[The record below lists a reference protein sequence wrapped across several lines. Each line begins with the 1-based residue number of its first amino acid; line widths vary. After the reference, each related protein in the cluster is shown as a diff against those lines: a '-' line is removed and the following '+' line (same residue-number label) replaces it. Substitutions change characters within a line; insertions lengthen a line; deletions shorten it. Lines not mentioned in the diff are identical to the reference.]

1 MSKPALV
8 AAGWTPEEAARY
20 ELTILRGLAGDKKT
34 LRVYMQKVRVVEAA
48 RAMAKQQVQ
57 LLGANTTSL
66 GEAAAD
72 ASGRPLGAGRPTGA
86 AAHRVRRQKSEAQ
99 RQRSYQKLQHKHLK
113 RRCEAAAA
121 KAGGSSPRVLAR
133 VLACCGR
140 FLELL
145 HSDGAERMARLRQA
159 EAAETPGG
167 ALVGPDLGGGADGLD
182 VMRGALLA
190 VAAAPQQHTTPSA
203 PPPAPAWGPGGAG
216 RPPVHHHPL
225 GRVAPGWTAWA
236 KPGATAVTN
245 GKARA
250 GEEQSGS

>member
-1 MSKPALV
+1 MA
-8 AAGWTPEEAARY
+8 E
-20 ELTILRGLAGDKKT
+20 
-34 LRVYMQKVRVVEAA
+34 A
-48 RAMAKQQVQ
+48 RARAQQQQVQ
-57 LLGANTTSL
+57 LSGADVK
-66 GEAAAD
+66 AAAS
-72 ASGRPLGAGRPTGA
+72 AGGRSEGAVRPTDVA
-86 AAHRVRRQKSEAQ
+86 APRARRRKSEAQ
-99 RQRSYQKLQHKHLK
+99 RLKSVQKLQHKHLQ

-145 HSDGAERMARLRQA
+145 TSEGAERMARLRQA
-159 EAAETPGG
+159 EAAATLGG

-190 VAAAPQQHTTPSA
+190 VAAAPQKHTTPSA

-250 GEEQSGS
+250 GELQQSGS

>member
-1 MSKPALV
+1 MAKPALA
-8 AAGWTPEEAARY
+8 AAGWSPEEAARY
-20 ELTILRGLAGDKKT
+20 ELAIIKGLAGDKRAQ
-34 LRVYMQKVRVVEAA
+34 RVYYHKVRVVAEA
-48 RAMAKQQVQ
+48 RARAQQQQVQ
-57 LLGANTTSL
+57 LSGADTK
-66 GEAAAD
+66 AAAS
-72 ASGRPLGAGRPTGA
+72 AGGRSEGAVRPTDVA
-86 AAHRVRRQKSEAQ
+86 APRARRRKSEAQ
-99 RQRSYQKLQHKHLK
+99 RLKSVQKLQHKHLQ

-140 FLELL
+140 FLEMLT
-145 HSDGAERMARLRQA
+145 SEGAERMARLRRA
-159 EAAETPGG
+159 EAAEAKVG

-190 VAAAPQQHTTPSA
+190 VAAAPQKHTTPSA